1 MNDLQTLRAALATDE
16 PSQDV
21 VDRSRHRLQNRIR
34 GGRVSRRRTGWLIA
48 GAGLTAAAA
57 AAVAIAAMPVAPVDG
72 PPVRTVSG
80 QEILLAA
87 ATAAERSPEGSGTY
101 WHVKVTE
108 ADGAA
113 VSSGYEY
120 WIKPD
125 GQSWMRG
132 AKTGGEVMPI
142 GAHSATPFS
151 LVAVDLT
158 LEQLRALPADPDA
171 LKAWIAEALERSDAR
186 TSAGRLTASD
196 RERAG
201 FQSLISLVSALPATP
216 EVRATAFRLIAGY
229 PGVQNLG
236 AVPGGHGLLL
246 PEGERLVVDPATGR
260 VNGTSVFVTMDG
272 AVYKVA
278 NPAGAGINAEWTNVL
293 PG

>member
-1 MNDLQTLRAALATDE
+1 MNDLQTLRAALTPDE

-34 GGRVSRRRTGWLIA
+34 GGRASFRRRTGWLIA
-48 GAGLTAAAA
+48 GAGFTAAA
-57 AAVAIAAMPVAPVDG
+57 AAVAIAVMPAAPVDS
-72 PPVRTVSG
+72 PPVQTVSG

-87 ATAAERSPEGSGTY
+87 ATAAERSPEGAGTY

-113 VSSGYEY
+113 ASIEYEY

-132 AKTGGEVMPI
+132 AKTGGKVTQL
-142 GAHSATPFS
+142 ATLSATPFS

-158 LEQLRALPADPDA
+158 LEQLRALPTDPDA
-171 LKAWIAEALERSDAR
+171 LKAWIADALERSDAR
-186 TSAGRLTASD
+186 TSAGELTASD
-196 RERAG
+196 RERAA
-201 FQSLISLVSALPATP
+201 FQSLISLVSTLPATP
-216 EVRATAFRLIAGY
+216 EVRATAFRAIASH

-236 AVPGGHGLLL
+236 TVPGGQGLVL

-260 VNGTSVFVTMDG
+260 VNGTSLFITMEG
-272 AVYKVA
+272 AVYRA
-278 NPAGAGINAEWTNVL
+278 ADPAGAKITAEWTDTL
-293 PG
+293 PA

>member
-1 MNDLQTLRAALATDE
+1 MNDLQTLRAALASDE

-21 VDRSRHRLQNRIR
+21 VDRSRQRLQNRMR
-34 GGRVSRRRTGWLIA
+34 GGRASQRRTGWLIA

-57 AAVAIAAMPVAPVDG
+57 AVAIAVMPAAPVDG

-101 WHVKVTE
+101 WHVNVTE
-108 ADGAA
+108 VDGAA
-113 VSSGYEY
+113 ASSGYEY

-125 GQSWMRG
+125 GRLWMRG
-132 AKTGGEVMPI
+132 AKTGGKVTPLK
-142 GAHSATPFS
+142 GTSATPFS
-151 LVAVDLT
+151 LVAADLT
-158 LEQLRALPADPDA
+158 LEQLRALPTDPDA

-186 TSAGRLTASD
+186 TSAGTLTASD
-196 RERAG
+196 REQAG
-201 FQSLISLVSALPATP
+201 FQSLISLVSTLPATP
-216 EVRATAFRLIAGY
+216 EVRATAFRLIADY

-236 AVPGGHGLLL
+236 TVPGGHGLLL

-260 VNGTSVFVTMDG
+260 VNGTSIFVTMDG
-272 AVYKVA
+272 AMYHVT
-278 NPAGAGINAEWTNVL
+278 NPAGAKISAEWTDTL